1 LSAAAQ
7 VKWTGVS
14 DAAGVGQFASI
25 SGAGDVNNDG
35 FADLLIGANTE
46 SGAARNAGA
55 AYIILGSSAP
65 GSGTVSLATADA
77 IFTGALENDR
87 AGDSLGPAGDVNDD
101 GFADIIIGAGYSSY
115 DSDQGGSVYVITGPV
130 SGTVDLQQSFFHTW
144 VSEDGARASGRGV
157 GDLDNDGLS
166 DVMMGAWRA
175 SSQTGELHLFFSDGL

>member
-1 LSAAAQ
+1 MQGAVSLVLGAATATDADLSAAAQ

-14 DAAGVGQFASI
+14 DGAGVGQFASI

-46 SGAARNAGA
+46 SGAAWNAGA

-144 VSEDGARASGRGV
+144 VSRTARAHRAEASATWT
-157 GDLDNDGLS
+157 
-166 DVMMGAWRA
+166 MMDCP
-175 SSQTGELHLFFSDGL
+175 T